1 MENNLDC
8 SKKTALVSVYDKKG
22 IVGFVTSLVRLGW
35 QILASGGTAK
45 VLKEAGIEVIDV
57 AELVGGGAIL
67 GHRVVTLSRELHA
80 GLLADTGDLSQIEE
94 MKQLGLPFI
103 GLVCCDFYPLKEAIA
118 KPEAT
123 IESVVEMTDIGGPT
137 MVRAAAKG
145 NRIVICDPADR
156 AWVLARL
163 SLQELTAED
172 RQRLRTKAEAVVAE
186 YVLDS
191 ARFHSRGTF
200 DGLLGSQVRELAYA
214 ENRFQNPASLFST
227 GSNDSLGWDKFEV
240 LSGDPS
246 YISIADGDR
255 ALGVMCLLARTIQA
269 NLKWLAGRFVSPYIA
284 IACKHGNPCGVAV
297 HENSAKEAILKAMLG
312 DPIAVMGAEFMTNFP
327 ITTELATAIHRVP
340 DDLRQQVGREFWGTD
355 VVYAP
360 SFDRGAIELLGKK
373 EKRRLLANPAL
384 LDPQMPDEDWMI
396 RPVRGGFLKQKQPN
410 SIFVMMQPPTL
421 IPEELISGMLA
432 FAVAWQSVSNTVS
445 LAKDGMLIGL
455 GCGQQDRIA
464 CVNLCLDRAK
474 RAGHD
479 PQGSWFASDAFFPY
493 AEREREDSPKEG
505 PELLSDAGCVGG
517 FVPRG
522 SKNDVKVIVFFM
534 EHGLRVQWLPPEHRG
549 FFGH

>member
-1 MENNLDC
+1 MNKQLDC
-8 SKKTALVSVYDKKG
+8 SRKTALISVYDKKG
-22 IVGFVTSLVRLGW
+22 IVEFVTALVQLGW

-45 VLKEAGIEVIDV
+45 VLKEAEIEVIDV

-80 GLLADTGDLSQIEE
+80 GLLADTGDLDQVEE
-94 MKQLGLPFI
+94 MKQLGLPII
-103 GLVCCDFYPLKEAIA
+103 GLVCCDFYPLAEAIA
-118 KPEAT
+118 KPGAT

-137 MVRAAAKG
+137 MVRSAAKG
-145 NRIVICDPADR
+145 RRIVICDPADR
-156 AWVLARL
+156 AWVLDRL
-163 SLQELTAED
+163 SHQDFMVED
-172 RQRLRTKAEAVVAE
+172 RQGLCAKAEAVVAK

-191 ARFHSRGTF
+191 ARFHSKGEF
-200 DGLLGSQVRELAYA
+200 DGLLGSRVRELAYA
-214 ENRFQNPASLFST
+214 ENRSQNPASLFST
-227 GSNDSLGWDKFEV
+227 GSNDPLGWDKFEV

-269 NLKWLAGRFVSPYIA
+269 NLKWLAGRFVSSYIA
-284 IACKHGNPCGVAV
+284 IACKHGNPCGAAV
-297 HENSAKEAILKAMLG
+297 SEISPEEAIRKAMLG
-312 DPIAVMGAEFMTNFP
+312 DPIAVMGAEFMTNFT

-340 DDLRQQVGREFWGTD
+340 EDLRQQVGREFWGTD

-360 SFDRGAIELLGKK
+360 SFDQGAIDLLGKK

-384 LDPQMPDEDWMI
+384 LDPQFSDDEWMI

-421 IPEELISGMLA
+421 VPEELINGMLA
-432 FAVAWQSVSNTVS
+432 FSVAWRSVSNTVS
-445 LAKDGMLIGL
+445 LAKNGMLIGL

-464 CVNLCLDRAK
+464 CVNLCLDRAR

-479 PQGSWFASDAFFPY
+479 TQGSWFASDAFFPY
-493 AEREREDSPKEG
+493 SEREQENSPQEG
-505 PELLSDAGCVGG
+505 PELLADAGCAGG

-522 SKNDVKVIVFFM
+522 SKNDAKVIVYFM
-534 EHGLRVQWLPPEHRG
+534 RHGLCVQWLPPEHRG